1 MSSRTEL
8 HAELGV
14 QVGERLVQTDDRR
27 LGDER
32 AGDGD
37 ALLLA
42 AGELRHGFPELLVR
56 KIDLFGDGADFF
68 VHLGLLHF
76 LDAQTERD
84 VVVHGHRREERV
96 ALEHDADVPILDG
109 HMGDVLI
116 ADEHLALRRLD
127 EAGNGAERCRFA
139 AAGRAEEREEFALF
153 YLDVDVVQR
162 GEVAEF
168 DDDVIEPDHS
178 GIPSSLLQG
187 LWVVGGYFRKIRS
200 MASRG
205 GSPYRISR

>member
-1 MSSRTEL
+1 
-8 HAELGV
+8 
-14 QVGERLVQTDDRR
+14 
-27 LGDER
+27 
-32 AGDGD
+32 
-37 ALLLA
+37 
-42 AGELRHGFPELLVR
+42 
-56 KIDLFGDGADFF
+56 
-68 VHLGLLHF
+68 
-76 LDAQTERD
+76 
-84 VVVHGHRREERV
+84 
-96 ALEHDADVPILDG
+96 
-109 HMGDVLI
+109 MGDVLI

-162 GEVAEF
+162 GEVTEF